1 LRNESKQRDLFKIV
15 FCIPLPAENDTNQ
28 SEICE
33 IIMGLPRQ
41 KIGEIFHVSMGF
53 ESLDMNKNFRSF
65 CLGYSESHLYP
76 VRNIGEFS
84 YK

>member
-1 LRNESKQRDLFKIV
+1 LRNESKQIV
-15 FCIPLPAENDTNQ
+15 FCIPLPAEITNQ

-33 IIMGLPRQ
+33 
-41 KIGEIFHVSMGF
+41 IGEIFHVSMGF
-53 ESLDMNKNFRSF
+53 ESLDMNKNVRSF